1 MDFGLTI
8 ESYNKIKQVI
18 DKYSQYTFKVFGS
31 RARGNY
37 KNNSDIDIAVM
48 DNLNEKEKFNI
59 RNDFD
64 LLEIL
69 YMIDLVFIQ
78 EITKVELLKSIERDG
93 VLFYE

>member
-8 ESYNKIKQVI
+8 ESYNKIKQVT

-31 RARGNY
+31 RSRGDY